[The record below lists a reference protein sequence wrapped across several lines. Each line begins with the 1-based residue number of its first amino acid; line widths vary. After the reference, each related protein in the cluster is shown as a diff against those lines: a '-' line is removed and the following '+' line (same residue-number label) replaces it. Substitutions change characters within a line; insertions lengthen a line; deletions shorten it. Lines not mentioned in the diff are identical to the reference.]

1 MQNNYLI
8 VNVQLVNEDKI
19 SFSHVLIQDGF
30 IKNIYPQSIAIE
42 DIPFVLGTKII
53 DACGKYL
60 LPGLIDEHVHFRQP
74 GMTNKGDIYTES
86 RAALVGGVTSIMDMP
101 NVLPQTTTN
110 NLLND
115 RFLQA
120 KDKMFCNY
128 SFYLAVTDT
137 NFEEVKHVD
146 KNRVAGL
153 KLFVGSSTGNML
165 ISDEAVLE
173 KVFAIKDLPIAVHA
187 EDETIIKEN
196 TSFFKQK
203 YGEKPPFSVH
213 NQIRS
218 TKACVEASKKVIARA
233 ERLGTHLHILH
244 ISTQEELKLLA
255 NSSANI
261 TGEICPSYLCFD
273 ENDYANYGAK
283 IKCNPAIKTKND
295 RLALL
300 QAVANGEIT
309 TIGSDHA
316 PHLWEE
322 KDKSYFQSP
331 SGMPMVQHTLLV
343 LLDLVKANKLKIEQ
357 LVKLTSH
364 NPSLLYGID
373 RRGFIKEGYFADMV
387 LVDLQI
393 PTKVSTDNIYYKCA
407 WSPFEGKTFSSSVEK
422 TFVNGVLVYDKGI
435 FANENPAMELYFN
448 R

>member
-1 MQNNYLI
+1 M
-8 VNVQLVNEDKI
+8 
-19 SFSHVLIQDGF
+19 
-30 IKNIYPQSIAIE
+30 
-42 DIPFVLGTKII
+42 
-53 DACGKYL
+53 
-60 LPGLIDEHVHFRQP
+60 
-74 GMTNKGDIYTES
+74 
-86 RAALVGGVTSIMDMP
+86 
-101 NVLPQTTTN
+101 
-110 NLLND
+110 
-115 RFLQA
+115 
-120 KDKMFCNY
+120 
-128 SFYLAVTDT
+128 
-137 NFEEVKHVD
+137 
-146 KNRVAGL
+146 
-153 KLFVGSSTGNML
+153 
-165 ISDEAVLE
+165 
-173 KVFAIKDLPIAVHA
+173 
-187 EDETIIKEN
+187 
-196 TSFFKQK
+196 
-203 YGEKPPFSVH
+203 
-213 NQIRS
+213 
-218 TKACVEASKKVIARA
+218 
-233 ERLGTHLHILH
+233 
-244 ISTQEELKLLA
+244 
-255 NSSANI
+255 
-261 TGEICPSYLCFD
+261 
-273 ENDYANYGAK
+273 
-283 IKCNPAIKTKND
+283 
-295 RLALL
+295 L